1 MNARRLIFV
10 LLLAG
15 FLAGGMFFLS
25 RMAIETAPQPV
36 ANNAQPVQNAPS
48 MDTVRILV
56 AGVDLPS
63 GSLIQANSIVFRDW
77 PRSGVDEA
85 SYVVEGQG
93 TIEEYQGAVVRT
105 GFRMGEPVAK
115 SNMIKRNE
123 SGFLAAV
130 LKPGMRAVTVNVNE
144 GTGVAGFIF
153 PGDKV
158 DLILS
163 HAVQLQHSDG
173 QQRNH
178 NVSETLLRDLRVIAV
193 DQRASDQEQMPAVSR
208 VVTFEVTSDQAER
221 IALAQRMGEIRIVLR
236 ALPQEN
242 EPAEVAAD
250 GSVISAGLAGEDVN
264 MTSDERTF
272 TIDSDLS
279 QIIASPAG
287 DKDSSVPGSGG
298 GGMIQIIR
306 GNTTTDAQPK

>member
-25 RMAIETAPQPV
+25 RMAIETAPPPV

-63 GSLIQANSIVFRDW
+63 GSLIQANSLVFRDW

-85 SYVVEGQG
+85 SYVVEGQN

-115 SNMIKRNE
+115 ANMIKRNE

-130 LKPGMRAVTVNVNE
+130 LKPGTRAVTVNVNE

-163 HAVQLQHSDG
+163 HAVQLQHNDG

-193 DQRASDQEQMPAVSR
+193 DQRASDQEQMPSVSR

-236 ALPQEN
+236 ALPQE
-242 EPAEVAAD
+242 EATAEAGAD
-250 GSVISAGLAGEDVN
+250 GSVISAGVTGDDVDLATD
-264 MTSDERTF
+264 DRTF

-298 GGMIQIIR
+298 TMIQVIR
-306 GNTTTDAQPK
+306 GNATTDTQPK